1 MRILLISDILLTGDF
16 AIKLRQ
22 EGNEVRVFIG
32 DWRNK
37 NNLDNLLEKTDS
49 WENEL
54 EWVGKEGLIIFEDAG
69 LGKEQ
74 DELRAAGYTV
84 LGGSE
89 LGERTE
95 TDRAFGQQ
103 IFAQQGL
110 RILPV
115 ADFTSQ
121 HEAIAYIRNNPAAWV
136 LKYANGH
143 LMKHLSFIGTSED
156 GSDVVAYLENNIRD
170 VVGVDETISLQKRAF
185 GIEFGVARYFN
196 GNDWVGPIEYN
207 LEHTHLFPG
216 EIGPNVD
223 EMGTLA
229 WYDDNEDE
237 RLYKEVLAPMKDFLK
252 EAKFHGD
259 YSINCIVNS
268 EGAHPIE
275 ATARLGAP
283 IIHIQ
288 EQLSMSP
295 WTDFMLAV
303 AKGESHELKWK
314 KGFGVVVSVVTTPF
328 PYPYSPEGRT
338 MLGLPVTISADCGPE
353 ELRRIHLE
361 EVGSRDG
368 TNKTL
373 YISGS
378 SGTVL
383 YVSGYGDTVAH
394 ARKQAYDTVG
404 KITVPK
410 MFYRNDIGATF
421 EDVQLPQL
429 KAWGFLAHFK

>member
-16 AIKLRQ
+16 AIKLQQ
-22 EGNEVRVFIG
+22 EGNEVRVFIS
-32 DWRNK
+32 DERNK
-37 NNLDNLLEKTDS
+37 NNLDNLLNKTDS
-49 WENEL
+49 WEKEL
-54 EWVGKEGLIIFEDAG
+54 EWVGKDGLIIFEDAG
-69 LGKEQ
+69 LGKTQ
-74 DELRAAGYTV
+74 DELRAKGYTV

-95 TDRAFGQQ
+95 TDREFGQQ
-103 IFAQQGL
+103 VFAL
-110 RILPV
+110 RGLPV
-115 ADFTSQ
+115 LPVSDFKSQ
-121 HEAIAYIRNNPAAWV
+121 HDAITYIKEHPSAWV
-136 LKYANGH
+136 LKYTNGH
-143 LMKHLSFIGTSED
+143 LMKHLSFIGSEKD
-156 GSDVVAYLENNIRD
+156 GSDVVAYLENNIRNTI
-170 VVGVDETISLQKRAF
+170 GTDETISLQERAF

-196 GNDWVGPIEYN
+196 GTDWVGPIEYN

-229 WYDDNEDE
+229 WYDDNENE
-237 RLYKEVLAPMKDFLK
+237 RLYREILAPMKEFLR

-259 YSINCIVNS
+259 YSINCIVN
-268 EGAHPIE
+268 EKGAHPIE

-288 EQLSMSP
+288 EQLSLSP

-303 AKGESHELKWK
+303 AKGEHHELKWK
-314 KGFGVVVSVVTTPF
+314 KGFGVVVSIVTTPF
-328 PYPYSPEGRT
+328 PYPYSEEGRT
-338 MLGLPVTISADCGPE
+338 MLGLPVRISEDCEPE

-368 TNKTL
+368 THKTL

-383 YVSGYGDTVAH
+383 YVSGYGDTVSA
-394 ARKQAYDTVG
+394 ARKQAYDTIG
-404 KITVPK
+404 KISVPK

-421 EDVQLPQL
+421 EETQLPQL
-429 KAWGFLAHFK
+429 KAWGYLTHL